1 LRPAVRPHALAFRS
15 LWATLGDITVALA
28 AVLVIS
34 LSAPVWGSETEA
46 VAPTRFLMMSDIHF
60 DPMDPKLVDRLS
72 STEPEEWRAIFESSD
87 NKSPAPVWCRQQLG
101 AAALRSRASKT
112 GAAEPCVHN
121 LAR

>member
-1 LRPAVRPHALAFRS
+1 LRPAVRPRALAFRS

-60 DPMDPKLVDRLS
+60 DPIADPKLVDRLS
-72 STEPEEWRAIFESSD
+72 STEPEEWRAIFENSD
-87 NKSPAPVWCRQQLG
+87 NNISPPPGMVQRAIGRCCTPLSGKQNRRCRT
-101 AAALRSRASKT
+101 LRS
-112 GAAEPCVHN
+112 
-121 LAR
+121 

>member
-1 LRPAVRPHALAFRS
+1 MS
-15 LWATLGDITVALA
+15 VALA

-34 LSAPVWGSETEA
+34 LSAPVWGFETEA

-60 DPMDPKLVDRLS
+60 DPMADPKLVDRLYAA
-72 STEPEEWRAIFESSD
+72 EPEEWRAIFESSD
-87 NKSPAPVWCRQQLG
+87 NKSPPGMCRQQLG

-112 GAAEPCVHN
+112 GASEPCVHS